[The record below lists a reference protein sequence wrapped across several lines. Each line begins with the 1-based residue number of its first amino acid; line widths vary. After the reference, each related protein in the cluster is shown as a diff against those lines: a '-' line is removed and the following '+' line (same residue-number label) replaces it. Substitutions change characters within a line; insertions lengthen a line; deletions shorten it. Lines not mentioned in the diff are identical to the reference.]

1 MKRSI
6 CAEGYVCPL
15 AALFWGG
22 TMAQDKTVLVVGGGI
37 SGITAA
43 VEAAEA
49 GCKVVLIERLPY
61 LGGRVAQLNKYFPK
75 LCPPTCG
82 LEINFRRIRRNPD
95 ITVYTLAEVQ
105 KVSGSPGS
113 YTVSVRLNPRYVED
127 RSATSKCVEDCPVQ
141 VSNDFNY
148 GMNTVQAV
156 RLPYEMA
163 YPMKLVADGEA
174 LRKVRETGDFKAFVE
189 SCDAKGIRIDLDV
202 KPEVFDVAVSSI
214 VWATGWRPYDATKLE
229 KLGFGKIANVITN
242 VMMER
247 LAAPSGPTQGEIIR
261 PSDGK
266 KVNNVAFVQCAG
278 SRDQNHLPYCSSICC
293 LASLK
298 QATYLR
304 DYNPD
309 AQAQIFY
316 IDLRAYG
323 RFEYFFDRVRQDE
336 KILLTKGK
344 IVEITEDPVTKDI
357 IVLGEDILSGKKIR
371 RTFDMAVLATGMQP
385 NTSVEKVPLSGV
397 EYDEFGFLVSDV
409 GVHPAGVTRR
419 PMDVGTCLQDATGA
433 ALKAL
438 QDTVGR

>member
-1 MKRSI
+1 
-6 CAEGYVCPL
+6 
-15 AALFWGG
+15 
-22 TMAQDKTVLVVGGGI
+22 MAGEKTVLVVGGGI

-43 VEAAEA
+43 LEAAEA
-49 GCKVVLIERLPY
+49 GCKAILVEREPY

-82 LEINFRRIRRNPD
+82 LEINFRRLRRNPD
-95 ITVYTLAEVQ
+95 VTVYTLATVEAIT
-105 KVSGSPGS
+105 GTPGA
-113 YTVSVRLNPRYVED
+113 YTATIRISPRYVED
-127 RSATSKCVEDCPVQ
+127 HAATSKCVEDCPVEI
-141 VSNDFNY
+141 SNDFNY
-148 GMNTVQAV
+148 GMDKVQAV
-156 RLPYEMA
+156 RLPYAMA
-163 YPMKLVADGEA
+163 YPMNLVADADA
-174 LRKVRETGDFKAFVE
+174 LKRMQGTPELAAFVE
-189 SCDAKGIRIDLDV
+189 SCASKNIRIDLDAE
-202 KPEVFDVAVSSI
+202 PETIQVDVASV

-229 KLGFGKIANVITN
+229 KLGFGRYPNVITN

-247 LAAPSGPTQGEIIR
+247 LANADGPTKGEILR

-266 KVNNVAFVQCAG
+266 KVNNLAFVQCAG
-278 SRDQNHLPYCSSICC
+278 SRDENHLPYCSSICC

-304 DYNPD
+304 DYNAD
-309 AQAQIFY
+309 AQAHIFY

-323 RFEYFFDRVRQDE
+323 RFEFFYERVRKDE

-344 IVEITEDPVTKDI
+344 IVSITEDPATKDVI
-357 IVLGEDILSGKKIR
+357 LEGEDILTGDKIR

-385 NTSVEKVPLSGV
+385 NTSIEKVPAPGV
-397 EYDEFGFLVSDV
+397 SYDEFGFLVSDN
-409 GVHPAGVTRR
+409 GVHGTGVTRR